1 MQSPRREKCQSAA
14 TTLTPALGARAV
26 GVGRPYA
33 YGLALDGANGAAHVL
48 KCLLAEAD
56 LLMAV
61 NGYPTI
67 AAIRAAGAV
76 RVD

>member
-1 MQSPRREKCQSAA
+1 MAS
-14 TTLTPALGARAV
+14 TTLANSIKI
-26 GVGRPYA
+26 
-33 YGLALDGANGAAHVL
+33 LALDGANGAAHVL